1 MTLHEKRLS
10 VKSTVLSITA
20 ANKYHL
26 CLIVAIMMV
35 FTSFTSFSTDRSV
48 SYTVT
53 DGGKDYV
60 VTTEA
65 VSVNDIVNAA
75 GITLGSND
83 IAEYTAENETDKI
96 SVTRRNT
103 VTVSYHGE
111 MSRIVT
117 AESSVGDVLGNLGVT
132 VGKNDSLNL
141 KTDDKITDGLEIN
154 VDEITKKQSTSS
166 SLIGYDEYLTLAKS
180 SDTVNELIEK
190 TSNKIKVERT
200 FEVTYTNGVQTA
212 SKLVNQ
218 KFTEQKPAVK
228 TAAAVKTSTA
238 KSSAKESSSTATKT
252 TAKATGVYNP
262 DDAISP
268 LKPSKEIELDK
279 NGKPVN
285 YKTVYTGTG
294 SAYSG
299 GGTTASGRPAA
310 VGYVAVNPKVIPYGT
325 RLYIRSTD
333 GKYNY
338 GYAIAA
344 DTGGFVNMGRIA
356 DLYFSTNS
364 ECINFGLR
372 NIEIYVLD

>member
-26 CLIVAIMMV
+26 CLIVAILMI
-35 FTSFTSFSTDRSV
+35 FTSFSSFSTDRSV

-53 DGGKDYV
+53 DGGKSYV

-65 VSVNDIVNAA
+65 DNVNDIVHAA
-75 GITLGSND
+75 GITLSNND
-83 IAEYTAENETDKI
+83 IAEYTGENETDEI
-96 SVTRRNT
+96 NVTRRNT

-111 MSRIVT
+111 KCRIVT
-117 AESSVGDVLGNLGVT
+117 AENTVGKVLDKLGVT

-141 KTDDKITDGLEIN
+141 KTDDKITNGLEIN
-154 VDEITKKQSTSS
+154 VDEITKRQSTSS
-166 SLIGYDEYLTLAKS
+166 SLISYNEYLTLAKS

-228 TAAAVKTSTA
+228 AAAAAVKKSTTTSTA
-238 KSSAKESSSTATKT
+238 KKSTSTATKKT
-252 TAKATGVYNP
+252 TAAGVYNP

-268 LKPSKEIELDK
+268 LKPSKEIKLDK

-344 DTGGFVNMGRIA
+344 DTGGFVHMGRVV

-364 ECINFGLR
+364 ECIQFGLR
-372 NIEIYVLD
+372 NVEIYVLD

>member
-26 CLIVAIMMV
+26 CLIVAIMIV

-60 VTTEA
+60 VTTESN
-65 VSVNDIVNAA
+65 SVNDIVNAA

-83 IAEYTAENETDKI
+83 IAEYTGENDTDKI
-96 SVTRRNT
+96 NVTRRNT

-111 MSRIVT
+111 KSQIVT
-117 AESSVGDVLGNLGVT
+117 TESTVGKVLGNLGVT
-132 VGKNDSLNL
+132 VGKNDTLNL
-141 KTDDKITDGLEIN
+141 KADDKITNGLEIN

-166 SLIGYDEYLTLAKS
+166 SLIGYNEYLTLAKS
-180 SDTVNELIEK
+180 SNTVNELIEK

-228 TAAAVKTSTA
+228 AAAASAKKSIARSTVKKSASTTKKTA
-238 KSSAKESSSTATKT
+238 KPA
-252 TAKATGVYNP
+252 GVYNP
-262 DDAISP
+262 DNAISP
-268 LKPSKEIELDK
+268 LVPSKEIKLDK
-279 NGKPVN
+279 NGKPIN

-344 DTGGFVNMGRIA
+344 DTGGFVHMGRIA